1 MLRPL
6 AFAAALVTAAT
17 IGTARAETPA
27 DWVDGH
33 LEELVALYRQFHL
46 QPELSNQEQQTAAR
60 VAECWRQAGAEVAT
74 GIGGHGVVGLLK
86 SGDGPTLML
95 RTDLDALPVTE
106 NTGLV
111 YASRVKVKN
120 TDGSTTGVMHACG
133 HDIHITNLIGV
144 AQFLAAN
151 KPQWAGTVMLVG
163 QPSEERGEGAFRMLN
178 DGLFKRFPKPDMAV
192 ALHVDGTLE
201 TGKIGVRSGYLLANV
216 DSVDVTLHGRGGHGA
231 APHATI
237 DPIVQAAQLVVS
249 LQTIVAREMNPVDP
263 AVVTV
268 GSIHGGTKHNV
279 IPDSCKLQ
287 LTVRSYSDAARTKI
301 LEAIRRKAEA
311 VAAGAGAPKPTVEVL
326 DETTPALFNDEKLT
340 ARLRPILVKA
350 LGEANVVSSEPSM
363 GGEDF
368 SRYGRAGV
376 PICMFRLGSVEPG
389 RLAGLTRG
397 GMEPPSLHSA
407 VYYPDA
413 DATLKTGITAMAT
426 AAIELLPPRK

>member
-1 MLRPL
+1 M
-6 AFAAALVTAAT
+6 
-17 IGTARAETPA
+17 
-27 DWVDGH
+27 
-33 LEELVALYRQFHL
+33 
-46 QPELSNQEQQTAAR
+46 
-60 VAECWRQAGAEVAT
+60 
-74 GIGGHGVVGLLK
+74 
-86 SGDGPTLML
+86 
-95 RTDLDALPVTE
+95 
-106 NTGLV
+106 
-111 YASRVKVKN
+111 
-120 TDGSTTGVMHACG
+120 
-133 HDIHITNLIGV
+133 
-144 AQFLAAN
+144 
-151 KPQWAGTVMLVG
+151 
-163 QPSEERGEGAFRMLN
+163 
-178 DGLFKRFPKPDMAV
+178 
-192 ALHVDGTLE
+192 
-201 TGKIGVRSGYLLANV
+201 
-216 DSVDVTLHGRGGHGA
+216 
-231 APHATI
+231 
-237 DPIVQAAQLVVS
+237 QAAQLVVS

-279 IPDSCKLQ
+279 IPDACKLQ